1 MTDSLEQYQSMRNF
15 RETPEPRGKVAKQKG
30 HSFVIQKHDATR
42 LHYDFRLELD
52 GVLLSWAVT
61 RGPSLNPADKRLA
74 VRTEDHPLQYR
85 KFEGVIPSGYGAGT
99 VILWDNGS
107 WEPEEDPRAGLKK
120 GSLKFKLHGQRLRG
134 SWALVRLKPRPG
146 ESRKRENWLLIK
158 HRDEFAS
165 DTAIATAMWGDSV
178 ESGKTLIQMED
189 GAKSAKPTKAEPKPP
204 AKRVAKVVS
213 KKAPKADAKLPKR
226 APAFIAPQLALLRE
240 AAPTGTEWVHEIKF
254 DGYRIQAIMQDKKIR
269 LLTRNKLD
277 WTQRYERTAKALAAL
292 KLGDGTLDGELV
304 AMNPSGKAS
313 FSHMQSA
320 GEDASIK
327 LVYYVFDLLNE
338 GGVDL
343 RSLPLIERKERLARL
358 IGDGS
363 EFVRYSDHIVGEG
376 AKVSASACSMK
387 LEGIISKL
395 ATAPYSSGR
404 GSDWIKS
411 KCIGEDEF
419 VIGGYR
425 LSDKQGR
432 AFRSLLLG
440 EFDKGKLIYRGRV
453 GTGFTEETFSTLL
466 PRLKKLEQKS
476 SPFVATPTDARRN
489 VVWVEPQIVAQIAY
503 LETTPDGHLR
513 HPSYLGLREDKQA
526 KEVSVGS
533 SSVSAAP
540 KMMASKAAAKAR
552 PAKRASKRPLPK
564 AAEAAPKPLAKSAA
578 KAGPAKVA
586 GQRLTSPEKVLW
598 PEAALTKLDLASY
611 LDEYSDYLL
620 PFVKGRPLSVVRCP
634 EGYQG
639 ECFFQKHHNPSTPD
653 AIETV
658 TINEKKGGTQDYLII
673 RNKAGLV
680 GAAQISGMELHVWGS
695 REDMIEKPER
705 VVFDLDPDEGLDF
718 SIVKKAAV
726 ELQGILDSVGLKS
739 FPLLTGG
746 KGVHVIAPIART
758 LVWEDVKAFCRGL
771 AGMVAKSAPDRYV
784 AQASKAKREG
794 RIFIDWLRN
803 ERGATAIAPYS
814 PRRRTNAPVA
824 TPVSW
829 AELKDIDSGA
839 AFTIETIGA
848 RLKKQKSD
856 PWKGYAAA
864 ARQTLRRAAI
874 DAVSGK

>member
-1 MTDSLEQYQSMRNF
+1 MADSLDKYQSMRDF
-15 RETPEPRGKVAKQKG
+15 GATPEPRGKVGKRKG
-30 HSFVIQKHDATR
+30 HSYVIQKHDATR

-74 VRTEDHPLQYR
+74 VRTEDHPLQYG
-85 KFEGVIPSGYGAGT
+85 KFEGIIPSGYGAGT

-107 WEPEEDPRAGLKK
+107 WEPEEDPREGLKK
-120 GSLKFKLHGQRLRG
+120 GSLKFTLHGQRLKG

-158 HRDEFAS
+158 HRDRYAS
-165 DTAIATAMWGDSV
+165 ETAIATDMWDNSV
-178 ESGKTLIQMED
+178 ESGKTVEQMSGGGD
-189 GAKSAKPTKAEPKPP
+189 PKKQKRATARATRAKARKASPD
-204 AKRVAKVVS
+204 
-213 KKAPKADAKLPKR
+213 DAKLPKR
-226 APAFIAPQLALLRE
+226 IPAFVEPQLAQLRD
-240 AAPTGTEWVHEIKF
+240 APPVGNEWLHEIKF
-254 DGYRIQAIMQDKKIR
+254 DGYRIQAVMHGGKIR
-269 LLTRNKLD
+269 LFTRNKLD
-277 WTQRYERTAKALAAL
+277 WTKRYERTAKALAAL
-292 KLGDGTLDGELV
+292 KLGDATLDGELV
-304 AMNPSGKAS
+304 AMDAGGKAS
-313 FSHMQSA
+313 FSHMQAA

-327 LVYYVFDLLNE
+327 LVYNVFDLLNE
-338 GGVDL
+338 GGVDI
-343 RSLPLIERKERLARL
+343 RSLPLAERKARLASL

-363 EFVRYSDHIVGEG
+363 EFVKYSDHIIGDGDQV
-376 AKVSASACSMK
+376 AASACSMK
-387 LEGIISKL
+387 LEGVISKR
-395 ATAPYSSGR
+395 ADAKYSSGR
-404 GSDWIKS
+404 SPMWIKS

-432 AFRSLLLG
+432 AFRSLLVG

-453 GTGFTEETFSTLL
+453 GTGFNDETFKMLL
-466 PRLKKLEQKS
+466 PQLKKLERKTS
-476 SPFVATPTDARRN
+476 AFVSTPTDARRN
-489 VVWVEPQIVAQIAY
+489 VVWVEPRLVAQIAY

-526 KEVSVGS
+526 KDVSVGS

-540 KMMASKAAAKAR
+540 KTMATKKTTKTKSAAKQ
-552 PAKRASKRPLPK
+552 PAKRAG
-564 AAEAAPKPLAKSAA
+564 KS
-578 KAGPAKVA
+578 GPAKVS
-586 GQRLTSPEKVLW
+586 GQRLTSPEKILW
-598 PEAALTKLDLASY
+598 PDVGLTKLDLANY
-611 LDEYSDYLL
+611 LDEYSSYLL

-634 EGYQG
+634 EGYQS

-653 AIETV
+653 AIETLK
-658 TINEKKGGTQDYLII
+658 IKEKKGGTQDYLII

-680 GAAQISGMELHVWGS
+680 GAAQISGMELHVWGA

-705 VVFDLDPDEGLDF
+705 IVFDLDPDEGLDF
-718 SIVKKAAV
+718 SHVKTAAV

-758 LVWEDVKAFCRGL
+758 QVWEDVKLFCRGL
-771 AGMVAKSAPDRYV
+771 AQMVAKSAPDRYV

-794 RIFIDWLRN
+794 KIFIDWLRN

-814 PRRRTNAPVA
+814 PRRRANAPVA

-829 AELKDIDSGA
+829 AELKDINSGA
-839 AFTIETIGA
+839 AFTLETIGA

-856 PWKGYAAA
+856 PWNGYAAA
-864 ARQTLRRAAI
+864 SRQSLKRAAI
-874 DAVSGK
+874 DAVSGN

>member
-1 MTDSLEQYQSMRNF
+1 MADSLHKYQSMRDF
-15 RETPEPRGKVAKQKG
+15 GETPEPKGKVGKRKG
-30 HSFVIQKHDATR
+30 HSYLIQKHDATR

-74 VRTEDHPLQYR
+74 VRTEDHPLQYG
-85 KFEGVIPSGYGAGT
+85 KFEGIIPSGYGAGT

-107 WEPEEDPRAGLKK
+107 WEPEEDPHEGLKK
-120 GSLKFKLHGQRLRG
+120 GSLKFTLYGQRLKG

-158 HRDEFAS
+158 HRDRYAS
-165 DTAIATAMWGDSV
+165 ETAIATDQWDTSV
-178 ESGKTLIQMED
+178 ESGKTVEQMSRGGD
-189 GAKSAKPTKAEPKPP
+189 PKKQKRATTRATKA
-204 AKRVAKVVS
+204 
-213 KKAPKADAKLPKR
+213 KARKASPDDSKLPR
-226 APAFIAPQLALLRE
+226 RIPAFVEPQLAQLRE
-240 AAPTGTEWVHEIKF
+240 APPVGNEWLHEIKF
-254 DGYRIQAIMQDKKIR
+254 DGYRIQAVMHGGRIR
-269 LLTRNKLD
+269 LFTRNKLD
-277 WTQRYERTAKALAAL
+277 WTKRYERTAKALAAL

-304 AMNPSGKAS
+304 AMDAGGKAS
-313 FSHMQSA
+313 FSHMQAA

-327 LVYYVFDLLNE
+327 LVYNVFDLLNE
-338 GGVDL
+338 GGVDI
-343 RSLPLIERKERLARL
+343 RSLPLAERKARLASL

-363 EFVRYSDHIVGEG
+363 EFVKYSDHIIGDGDQV
-376 AKVSASACSMK
+376 AASACSMK
-387 LEGIISKL
+387 LEGVISKR
-395 ATAPYSSGR
+395 ADAKYSSGR
-404 GSDWIKS
+404 SPMWIKS

-432 AFRSLLLG
+432 AFRSLLVG

-453 GTGFTEETFSTLL
+453 GTGFNDETFKTLL
-466 PRLKKLEQKS
+466 PELKKLERKTS
-476 SPFVATPTDARRN
+476 AFVSTPADARRN
-489 VVWVEPQIVAQIAY
+489 VVWVEPKLVAQIAY

-526 KEVSVGS
+526 KDVSVGS

-540 KMMASKAAAKAR
+540 KTMAAKKT
-552 PAKRASKRPLPK
+552 AKAKTPRLPK
-564 AAEAAPKPLAKSAA
+564 AASAPVGRLGKS
-578 KAGPAKVA
+578 GPAKVS

-598 PEAALTKLDLASY
+598 PEVGLTKLDLANY
-611 LDEYSDYLL
+611 LDQYSDYLL
-620 PFVKGRPLSVVRCP
+620 PFVKGRPLSIVRCP
-634 EGYQG
+634 EGYQS

-658 TINEKKGGTQDYLII
+658 KIKEKKGGTQDYLII
-673 RNKAGLV
+673 RNKPGLV

-718 SIVKKAAV
+718 SHVKTAAV

-746 KGVHVIAPIART
+746 KGVHVIAPIARSQ
-758 LVWEDVKAFCRGL
+758 VWEDVKAFCRGL
-771 AGMVAKSAPDRYV
+771 ATMVAKSAPDRYV

-803 ERGATAIAPYS
+803 ERGATAISPYS
-814 PRRRTNAPVA
+814 PRRRANAPVA

-864 ARQTLRRAAI
+864 ARQSLKRAAI
-874 DAVSGK
+874 DAVSGD

>member
-1 MTDSLEQYQSMRNF
+1 MADTLNKYQSMRDF
-15 RETPEPRGKVAKQKG
+15 RETPEPRGKVGKRKG

-74 VRTEDHPLQYR
+74 VRTEDHPLQYG
-85 KFEGVIPSGYGAGT
+85 KFEGIIPSGYGAGT

-107 WEPEEDPRAGLKK
+107 WEPEEDPREGLKK
-120 GSLKFKLHGQRLRG
+120 GSLKFTLHGQRLKG

-158 HRDEFAS
+158 HRDRYAS
-165 DTAIATAMWGDSV
+165 ETTIATDAWDNSV
-178 ESGKTLIQMED
+178 ESGRTVEQMSRASD
-189 GAKSAKPTKAEPKPP
+189 AGKQKRATTRATKAK
-204 AKRVAKVVS
+204 AQATKTKAS
-213 KKAPKADAKLPKR
+213 KEDAKLPKR
-226 APAFIAPQLALLRE
+226 VPAFVPPQLAQLRD
-240 AAPTGTEWVHEIKF
+240 APPAGDNWLHEIKF
-254 DGYRIQAIMQDKKIR
+254 DGYRIQAVMHGGKIR
-269 LLTRNKLD
+269 LFTRNKLD
-277 WTQRYERTAKALAAL
+277 WTKRYERTAKALKAL
-292 KLGDGTLDGELV
+292 KLGEGTLDGELV
-304 AMNPSGKAS
+304 AMDGAGKTS
-313 FSHMQSA
+313 FAQMQAA
-320 GEDASIK
+320 GEDDSIK
-327 LVYYVFDLLNE
+327 LVYHVFDLLNE
-338 GGVDL
+338 DGVDL
-343 RSLPLIERKERLARL
+343 RSLSLAERKARLASL

-363 EFVRYSDHIVGEG
+363 EFVKYSDHIIGDG
-376 AKVSASACSMK
+376 DQVSASACSMK
-387 LEGIISKL
+387 LEGVISKR
-395 ATAPYSSGR
+395 ADAKYSSGR
-404 GSDWIKS
+404 SPMWIKS

-432 AFRSLLLG
+432 AFRSLLVG
-440 EFDKGKLIYRGRV
+440 EFDKGKLVYRGRV
-453 GTGFTEETFSTLL
+453 GTGFTEETFKTLL
-466 PRLKKLEQKS
+466 PQLKKLQRKT
-476 SPFVATPTDARRN
+476 SPFASTPADAKRSA
-489 VVWVEPQIVAQIAY
+489 VWVEPQIVAQVAY

-526 KEVSVGS
+526 KDVSVGS

-540 KMMASKAAAKAR
+540 KKMAAKKAAKTKAT
-552 PAKRASKRPLPK
+552 AKRS
-564 AAEAAPKPLAKSAA
+564 AKSSSS
-578 KAGPAKVA
+578 PAKVF
-586 GQRLTSPEKVLW
+586 GQRLTSPDKVLW
-598 PEAALTKLDLASY
+598 PEAGLTKLDLANY
-611 LDEYSDYLL
+611 LNEYSDHLL

-653 AIETV
+653 AIETLK
-658 TINEKKGGTQDYLII
+658 IKEKKGGSEDYLII

-680 GAAQISGMELHVWGS
+680 GAAQIGGMELHVWGS

-718 SIVKKAAV
+718 THVKKAAV
-726 ELQGILDSVGLKS
+726 ELQGVLDSVGLKS

-746 KGVHVIAPIART
+746 KGIHVIAPIART
-758 LVWEDVKAFCRGL
+758 QVWDDVKTFCRGL
-771 AGMVAKSAPDRYV
+771 AQMLAKSAPDRYV

-803 ERGATAIAPYS
+803 ERGSTAIAPYS
-814 PRRRTNAPVA
+814 PRARANAPVA

-829 AELKDIDSGA
+829 AELKNIDSGA

-864 ARQTLRRAAI
+864 ARQSLKQAAI
-874 DAVSGK
+874 DAVAGD

>member
-1 MTDSLEQYQSMRNF
+1 MADSLSQYQSMRNF
-15 RETPEPRGKVAKQKG
+15 RETPEPRGKVGKRKG
-30 HSFVIQKHDATR
+30 HSFVVQKHAATR

-74 VRTEDHPLQYR
+74 VRTEDHPLQYG

-107 WEPEEDPRAGLKK
+107 WEPEEDPREGLKK
-120 GSLKFKLHGQRLRG
+120 GSLKFTLHGKRLKG

-158 HRDEFAS
+158 HRDAHAS
-165 DTAIATAMWGDSV
+165 ESTVATDKWDDSI
-178 ESGKTLIQMED
+178 ESGKTIKQME
-189 GAKSAKPTKAEPKPP
+189 GAKAAKPAKAAAKKPARRT
-204 AKRVAKVVS
+204 AK
-213 KKAPKADAKLPKR
+213 PKARKASKEDAKLPKR
-226 APAFIAPQLALLRE
+226 APAFVAPQLAQLRD
-240 AAPTGTEWVHEIKF
+240 AAPPGREWLHEIKF
-254 DGYRIQAIMQDKKIR
+254 DGYRIQAVMHDGRIR
-269 LLTRNKLD
+269 LFTRNKLD
-277 WTQRYERTAKALAAL
+277 WTQRYERTARALAAL

-304 AMNPSGKAS
+304 AMNAAGKAS
-313 FSHMQSA
+313 FAHMQAA
-320 GEDASIK
+320 GEDESIK
-327 LVYYVFDLLNE
+327 LVYYVFDLLNAN
-338 GGVDL
+338 GVDL
-343 RSLPLIERKERLARL
+343 RSLPLIERKARLAEL
-358 IGDGS
+358 IGAGS
-363 EFVRYSDHIVGEG
+363 EFVKYSDHIAGEG
-376 AKVSASACSMK
+376 EKVSASACSMK
-387 LEGIISKL
+387 LEGIISKQ
-395 ATAPYSSGR
+395 ADAPYSSGR
-404 GSDWIKS
+404 SGAWVKS

-432 AFRSLLLG
+432 AFRSLLVG
-440 EFDKGKLIYRGRV
+440 EFDPDKRNRGKLIYRGRV
-453 GTGFTEETFSTLL
+453 GTGFNADTLNALL
-466 PRLKKLEQKS
+466 PQLKKLERKT
-476 SPFVATPTDARRN
+476 SPFASTPAEARRN
-489 VVWVEPQIVAQIAY
+489 VVWVKPEIVAQVAY

-526 KEVSVGS
+526 KDVSVGA

-540 KMMASKAAAKAR
+540 KKMAAKKAAKTGT
-552 PAKRASKRPLPK
+552 AKRLPK
-564 AAEAAPKPLAKSAA
+564 VAKTIAKPAAKSAA
-578 KAGPAKVA
+578 KGSPAKVF
-586 GQRLTSPEKVLW
+586 GQRLTSPDKVLW
-598 PEAALTKLDLASY
+598 PESGLTKLDLANY
-611 LDEYSDYLL
+611 LNEYSSYLL

-658 TINEKKGGTQDYLII
+658 KIKEKKGGAEDYLII

-680 GAAQISGMELHVWGS
+680 GAAQIGGMELHVWGS

-705 VVFDLDPDEGLDF
+705 LVFDLDPDEGLGFDH
-718 SIVKKAAV
+718 VKKAAV
-726 ELQGILDSVGLKS
+726 ELQGVLDSAGLKS

-746 KGVHVIAPIART
+746 KGIHVIAPIART
-758 LVWEDVKAFCRGL
+758 RVWDDVKTFCRGL
-771 AGMVAKSAPDRYV
+771 AQKVAAHAPDRYV

-794 RIFIDWLRN
+794 RIFLDWLRN
-803 ERGATAIAPYS
+803 ERGSTAIAPYS
-814 PRRRTNAPVA
+814 PRARANAPVA

-864 ARQTLRRAAI
+864 SRQSLRQAAI
-874 DAVSGK
+874 DAVA